1 MPNLRRSQVY
11 EILTRGLVADGE
23 VLFADALARSG
34 MKDRPLFKP
43 EEVARL
49 GQALMEIAREQAATP
64 TH

>member
-11 EILTRGLVADGE
+11 EALTRDLAGDGE
-23 VLFADALARSG
+23 ALFKAALERSG

-49 GQALMEIAREQAATP
+49 GQALMEMAREQAP
-64 TH
+64 THPH